1 MTDAAAVA
9 VDDDDD
15 DCNQYWPYSLLATML
30 TIVIVTLIVS
40 LSIDPQLH
48 HSNSLQSFAE
58 EMDYSM
64 KDADSTA
71 FDVDETAA
79 VAADVDVE

>member
-1 MTDAAAVA
+1 MLLMVMRSPVMTDAAAVA

-40 LSIDPQLH
+40 LSIDP
-48 HSNSLQSFAE
+48 
-58 EMDYSM
+58 
-64 KDADSTA
+64 
-71 FDVDETAA
+71 
-79 VAADVDVE
+79 

>member
-1 MTDAAAVA
+1 MAATKLRQGKMA
-9 VDDDDD
+9 
-15 DCNQYWPYSLLATML
+15 NSLGRPSLLALTVSISML
-30 TIVIVTLIVS
+30 GVT
-40 LSIDPQLH
+40 P
-48 HSNSLQSFAE
+48 SFAAE